1 MNLAHVP
8 VRASVANKVWSS
20 KVQHSRVKGGPGN
33 SESLKCVEIKEKTY
47 TKTSLRLT
55 LLSGASKPMACACR
69 ASKTHTHRTLTTD
82 HLTAETP
89 EVHVSITIGVIDTLG
104 NTLQVGLVRIIR
116 AVVARILRILPGL
129 VVEVRALQV

>member
-1 MNLAHVP
+1 MRVIEERRNQRKNLHENIVASDIDEWSFKAHGLCLQ
-8 VRASVANKVWSS
+8 S
-20 KVQHSRVKGGPGN
+20 
-33 SESLKCVEIKEKTY
+33 IKN
-47 TKTSLRLT
+47 
-55 LLSGASKPMACACR
+55 
-69 ASKTHTHRTLTTD
+69 THTHRTLTTD

-89 EVHVSITIGVIDTLG
+89 EVHVSISIGVIDTLR

>member
-1 MNLAHVP
+1 VNLAHVP

-47 TKTSLRLT
+47 TKISLRLT

>member
-1 MNLAHVP
+1 
-8 VRASVANKVWSS
+8 
-20 KVQHSRVKGGPGN
+20 
-33 SESLKCVEIKEKTY
+33 
-47 TKTSLRLT
+47 
-55 LLSGASKPMACACR
+55 MACACR

-89 EVHVSITIGVIDTLG
+89 EVHVSITIGVIDTLR